1 MCMDVEINRKT
12 ITSHS
17 CSCKAGIAGS
27 CAHILALVMS
37 IQEWLLLGLRDIPE
51 QISSTGRPQQWDK
64 PRGSKITPEPA
75 SQMVICK
82 PGKINRK
89 RKPVMAEFVDTR
101 TDAAKHN
108 DLEIL
113 QGLKTPISY
122 LCSGPSV
129 MANTQY
135 GPVPLGSALIYHA
148 EFLSPIRGPVDSDTG
163 CGDILFPKPSP
174 IQTNSFDPH
183 DWDELAMS
191 QQEAVELEKQ
201 TVGQSNCQKWFEERA
216 RRLTASKF
224 GRIMKRKAPV
234 TDKFLQ
240 SLFQAKP
247 FFSVPTNY
255 GIANEKIAKQMFLK
269 AHPEAHMHPIGLV
282 VNPKFAFLAGTSDA
296 RVCMSQKTGIA
307 ETKCP
312 FTARDMTIEEACR
325 QQIDFCLELRD
336 NKCTL
341 KRKHEYWYQVQGQL
355 MVTGAPYC
363 LFIVYIPGKAFMWN
377 ILNPV
382 RQPWMTCFRS
392 YTTSMSDMHE
402 GTLCLTDWMKP
413 GVQHT

>member
-122 LCSGPSV
+122 LSV
-129 MANTQY
+129 VDQVSWPIHNMAQF
-135 GPVPLGSALIYHA
+135 H
-148 EFLSPIRGPVDSDTG
+148 
-163 CGDILFPKPSP
+163 
-174 IQTNSFDPH
+174 
-183 DWDELAMS
+183 
-191 QQEAVELEKQ
+191 
-201 TVGQSNCQKWFEERA
+201 
-216 RRLTASKF
+216 
-224 GRIMKRKAPV
+224 
-234 TDKFLQ
+234 
-240 SLFQAKP
+240 
-247 FFSVPTNY
+247 
-255 GIANEKIAKQMFLK
+255 
-269 AHPEAHMHPIGLV
+269 LV
-282 VNPKFAFLAGTSDA
+282 VL
-296 RVCMSQKTGIA
+296 
-307 ETKCP
+307 
-312 FTARDMTIEEACR
+312 
-325 QQIDFCLELRD
+325 
-336 NKCTL
+336 
-341 KRKHEYWYQVQGQL
+341 
-355 MVTGAPYC
+355 
-363 LFIVYIPGKAFMWN
+363 
-377 ILNPV
+377 
-382 RQPWMTCFRS
+382 
-392 YTTSMSDMHE
+392 
-402 GTLCLTDWMKP
+402 
-413 GVQHT
+413 